1 MKFKRMLT
9 ICLFLTATGVDAKW
23 VKVDYGLYNTI
34 NRDGAEI
41 ISTTSNINFL
51 STGRTLLI
59 SYITVISIDSDLV
72 RCIENIN
79 QMDGTP
85 HSETCWSLMPDI

>member
-1 MKFKRMLT
+1 MKFKRVLT

-41 ISTTSNINFL
+41 ISTTSNINFGSKKILL
-51 STGRTLLI
+51 S
-59 SYITVISIDSDLV
+59 SFITVISTDSDLV

>member
-1 MKFKRMLT
+1 MKFKRVLT

-41 ISTTSNINFL
+41 ISITSNFNFGSKKILL
-51 STGRTLLI
+51 S
-59 SYITVISIDSDLV
+59 SFITVISTDSDLV

-85 HSETCWSLMPDI
+85 HSETCWLLMPDI